1 MAYKSLTKKCQ
12 KKTTEEELLTAM
24 AIMSEQSEIL
34 AHKIC

>member
-12 KKTTEEELLTAM
+12 KKTTEEELLTAI
-24 AIMSEQSEIL
+24 AISEQSEIL